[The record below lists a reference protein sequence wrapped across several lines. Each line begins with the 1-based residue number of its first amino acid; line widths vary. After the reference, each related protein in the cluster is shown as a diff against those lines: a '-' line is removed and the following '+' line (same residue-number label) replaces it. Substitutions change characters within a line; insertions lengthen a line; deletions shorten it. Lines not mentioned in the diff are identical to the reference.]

1 MAAHAK
7 AIYDWA
13 CPGRDE
19 KVRQEDLVNAFLEA
33 LQDDDQCRALEYPH
47 VPDTIE
53 EAALQAAHYQEAA
66 RRPTTYI
73 DDGYGYE
80 CINGVSHNEPTD
92 HHHETSG
99 NHVDMANLWEHM
111 IQQIA
116 EEVSSRTEAKA
127 KTSLTPEG
135 QPPAVSTDQ
144 PTGAGEKKVTL
155 TLEEL
160 QKLLHS
166 TAPRGNPGANSSG
179 HTSNWSTGAQS
190 QNAHSGHQVGIMK
203 CDFCGKMGHT
213 ESQCWK
219 KSKNRGPRCR
229 DKSQIDCY
237 ICGAFRHCWYKC
249 AKCKAGGGQGALQ
262 ALLGNRSNI
271 PAMVV
276 KELFAGWSQTG
287 DGNGNDRDHND
298 RTHTTSQSGVVA
310 QGMSGESQA
319 K

>member
-1 MAAHAK
+1 M
-7 AIYDWA
+7 
-13 CPGRDE
+13 
-19 KVRQEDLVNAFLEA
+19 
-33 LQDDDQCRALEYPH
+33 
-47 VPDTIE
+47 
-53 EAALQAAHYQEAA
+53 
-66 RRPTTYI
+66 
-73 DDGYGYE
+73 
-80 CINGVSHNEPTD
+80 
-92 HHHETSG
+92 
-99 NHVDMANLWEHM
+99 DMANLGEHM

-127 KTSLTPEG
+127 KTSSTPEG
-135 QPPAVSTDQ
+135 QPPAASTDQ

-166 TAPRGNPGANSSG
+166 TAPRGNPGTNSSG

-190 QNAHSGHQVGIMK
+190 QNAHSGQQVGTMK

-213 ESQCWK
+213 ESRHWK
-219 KSKNRGPRCR
+219 KSKNLGPRCR

-237 ICGAFRHCWYKC
+237 ICGAFGHCWYEC
-249 AKCKAGGGQGALQ
+249 DQCKVGGGQGALQ

-271 PAMVV
+271 PATVV
-276 KELFAGWSQTG
+276 KELFAGRSQTS

-298 RTHTTSQSGVVA
+298 RTHTTSQSGAVA
-310 QGMSGESQA
+310 QGTSGESQA